1 MTFVRRS
8 ATAALML
15 NVVFTLSAFIL
26 LAFRGETIDFYALLM
41 GVTIAALM
49 LIFYN
54 VTNKIFKYPDRIVL
68 VCCIT
73 LVSIGLI
80 MQYRI
85 SPETGWKQLL
95 WFVSGI
101 VAMYITIML
110 FKSNLNLGKVN
121 WLLIAAT
128 AGLLL
133 MALVFA
139 RVIGGAKN
147 WIKIGPF
154 SFQPSEF
161 AKITF
166 LVSAAYYFSK
176 KDTIMS
182 LLPYAIFSG
191 ACILILVVSKDLG
204 AAMLFALSFLIIFF
218 VSTGSKLWTL
228 GGIGVLGVG
237 AVLSYKFFSHVRIR
251 VEIWQDPWA
260 VYYGQGYQIVQG
272 LMAIASGSFFGTG
285 LSLGTPKSIPAN
297 STDFIFAVICE
308 EFGIIFGTALIILY
322 LVFILRGAL
331 IALNARNK
339 NEQLLV
345 FGCTA
350 MLSLQCFIII
360 AGVIKMIPLTGIT
373 LPFISYGGSSM
384 WSCMI
389 LVGIIQGIAVKN
401 GIKDVR
407 EIRSI
412 GGDVI

>member
-218 VSTGSKLWTL
+218 D
-228 GGIGVLGVG
+228 VG
-237 AVLSYKFFSHVRIR
+237 
-251 VEIWQDPWA
+251 D
-260 VYYGQGYQIVQG
+260 
-272 LMAIASGSFFGTG
+272 
-285 LSLGTPKSIPAN
+285 
-297 STDFIFAVICE
+297 
-308 EFGIIFGTALIILY
+308 
-322 LVFILRGAL
+322 
-331 IALNARNK
+331 
-339 NEQLLV
+339 
-345 FGCTA
+345 
-350 MLSLQCFIII
+350 
-360 AGVIKMIPLTGIT
+360 
-373 LPFISYGGSSM
+373 
-384 WSCMI
+384 
-389 LVGIIQGIAVKN
+389 
-401 GIKDVR
+401 
-407 EIRSI
+407 
-412 GGDVI
+412 